1 MGSRHLFRFDLPC
14 VYSRVTT
21 AIHSLHLRCSGAS
34 LCLLSLRPARRLK
47 QHVCWKKGAGEIWS
61 LNSLISVPKGD
72 WGHPITPSTGMV
84 PHVTNRLK
92 SRENYFI
99 LPDPKIFYTSRISKD
114 ATFWISL
121 DYFGIFNSAK
131 VPSFLQGET
140 INVLISA
147 GADVRHV
154 VRGTRGH
161 PGAGHGERW
170 DHGRICGNWLGS
182 DPQYIIS
189 HVYYILYI
197 YIYTTI
203 YITIYIY
210 MYIYIYS

>member
-72 WGHPITPSTGMV
+72 WGHTITPSTGMV

-92 SRENYFI
+92 SRENYFSAIVSKIRIFSI
-99 LPDPKIFYTSRISKD
+99 LPGFQKVQHFGYLWIILEFSTPQRSQVFSRVRPSTCSSPPERMCGTSS
-114 ATFWISL
+114 
-121 DYFGIFNSAK
+121 
-131 VPSFLQGET
+131 
-140 INVLISA
+140 
-147 GADVRHV
+147 GAPG
-154 VRGTRGH
+154 GTWGH
-161 PGAGHGERW
+161 PGAPGDRTWREM
-170 DHGRICGNWLGS
+170 GS
-182 DPQYIIS
+182 WKD
-189 HVYYILYI
+189 LWELAG
-197 YIYTTI
+197 
-203 YITIYIY
+203 
-210 MYIYIYS
+210 